1 MKGDSYDLLLSSC
14 AADAKAD
21 GWTWVLKYD
30 SEEGSDE
37 GIDPGTCAFGS
48 NIDED
53 EPNADVSEDD
63 RSSGLNGALKSEA
76 TSAGALKGETF
87 EEFCQTGLIGDGS
100 SGVGA
105 AGLNGDGAAGSA
117 EGAGLNGEGSEE
129 TCPIGLNGDGASGSA
144 EGAGL
149 NGDATSEAAEGAGL
163 NGEASEVSA
172 TAGLKGD
179 GSWAGAA
186 AGLNGEGSEETCPI
200 GLNGEALK
208 SELLEL
214 IPVENMLGDIF

>member
-1 MKGDSYDLLLSSC
+1 MKGDSYDLLQSSC

-48 NIDED
+48 KIAED

-105 AGLNGDGAAGSA
+105 AGLNGDGAAG
-117 EGAGLNGEGSEE
+117 
-129 TCPIGLNGDGASGSA
+129 
-144 EGAGL
+144 
-149 NGDATSEAAEGAGL
+149 
-163 NGEASEVSA
+163 
-172 TAGLKGD
+172 
-179 GSWAGAA
+179 
-186 AGLNGEGSEETCPI
+186 
-200 GLNGEALK
+200 
-208 SELLEL
+208 
-214 IPVENMLGDIF
+214 